1 MVPVEPIS
9 LSIAVATLFTTCIEC
24 FEYFKAAQGFEQH
37 FEVLS
42 VKLEYQQERL
52 LVWGDLAGIC
62 DENRRSVGL
71 IPEREHKRQVRTK
84 RCLDSIKHLLK
95 DTETLKSKYGLRV
108 YAPTG
113 DTVPRSGITSN
124 ALKRFRL
131 RLGRQSQGPS
141 VLDKTRWAIHDGTKF
156 QELVQDIR
164 DLIDGLMTEVP
175 VSPDLQEQKVQ
186 DDIASMVDD
195 IESLHLFQEACKDDY
210 PKSWTAANAAINA
223 SEVATLDNR
232 LADERLEHCDT
243 STRYDTNVGV
253 NNPVLPHHFGDRP
266 NKGECYDASYQIW
279 S

>member
-24 FEYFKAAQGFEQH
+24 FEYFKAAEGLEQDFEI
-37 FEVLS
+37 LL

-62 DENRRSVGL
+62 DENRRSVGP
-71 IPEREHKRQVRTK
+71 IPEREHKHQERTK
-84 RCLDSIKHLLK
+84 RCLNSIQHLLK
-95 DTETLKSKYGLRV
+95 DTETLKIKYGLRA

-113 DTVPRSGITSN
+113 DTVPRSGISSN

-131 RLGRQSQGPS
+131 RLGRRSQGPG
-141 VLDKTRWAIHDGTKF
+141 VLDKTRWAIHDGTRF
-156 QELVQDIR
+156 QELVHDIR
-164 DLIDGLMTEVP
+164 ELIDGLMTEVP
-175 VSPDLQEQKVQ
+175 VSPELQEQRVQ

-195 IESLHLFQEACKDDY
+195 VESLHLFQEACKDDY
-210 PKSWTAANAAINA
+210 PKWWTAASAAIDA

-232 LADERLEHCDT
+232 LADERLEH
-243 STRYDTNVGV
+243 YDTTHHDTTVGV
-253 NNPVLPHHFGDRP
+253 NNHVLPFYFGDCP
-266 NKGECYDASYQIW
+266 NEGQCYEASYQNW